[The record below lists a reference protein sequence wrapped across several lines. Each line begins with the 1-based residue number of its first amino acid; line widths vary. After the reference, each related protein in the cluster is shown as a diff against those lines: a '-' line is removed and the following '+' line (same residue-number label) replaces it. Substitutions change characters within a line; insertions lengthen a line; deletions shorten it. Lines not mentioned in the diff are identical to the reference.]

1 MFDIIMEWIVFP
13 LLGLL
18 SSKYF
23 SGEWRLSL
31 LFPIATAL
39 GLGVWWL
46 GERFDLV
53 LVVILGVLLT
63 VVAGFAS
70 ILTWLPSEKMSW
82 QDMASYRAKR
92 KREAEAAEQ
101 ETEKKA

>member
-13 LLGLL
+13 LLDLVL
-18 SSKYF
+18 SKHT
-23 SGEWRLSL
+23 SGEWRLSY

-46 GERFDLV
+46 GDRFDLV

-70 ILTWLPSEKMSW
+70 IVTWIPREKMSW
-82 QDMASYRAKR
+82 QDMESYRAKR
-92 KREAEAAEQ
+92 KRKAETAEQ

>member
-13 LLGLL
+13 LLDLVL
-18 SSKYF
+18 SKHT
-23 SGEWRLSL
+23 SGEWRLSY

-46 GERFDLV
+46 GDRFDLV

-70 ILTWLPSEKMSW
+70 IVTWIPREKASW
-82 QDMASYRAKR
+82 
-92 KREAEAAEQ
+92 
-101 ETEKKA
+101 